1 MGNLQIEALLSASVY
16 IPYTDYLRDGRT
28 PFQTAVQNY
37 IGGDNEDEIRAFIES
52 LIPGKSSPS
61 IHHPP
66 LPTFTTQSLYD
77 HFNR

>member
-37 IGGDNEDEIRAFIES
+37 IGGDNPDEIRAFIES
-52 LIPGKSSPS
+52 LVPGKLS
-61 IHHPP
+61 IPLHHPS
-66 LPTFTTQSLYD
+66 LPTSTTQRLQD
-77 HFNR
+77 HFKS